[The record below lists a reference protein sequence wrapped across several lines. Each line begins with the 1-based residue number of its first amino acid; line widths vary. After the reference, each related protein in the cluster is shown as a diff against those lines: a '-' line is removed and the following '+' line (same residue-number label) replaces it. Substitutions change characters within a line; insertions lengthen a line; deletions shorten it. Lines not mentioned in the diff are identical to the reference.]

1 MNVKLIMFRDDG
13 KGHATSLAA
22 GSSTIGRTTGCTIR
36 VPLPMV
42 SRRHAEIVVENSEI
56 LLRDLGAANGTYL
69 NNRRV
74 KEEAV
79 EAGDQIMVGSVVFTV
94 QVDGLP
100 SDSEI
105 IEIRSKRGAPS
116 GSGSVSVGTSK
127 HVYVS
132 DEDVD
137 PISALEALASSADQT
152 AIEPE
157 DND

>member
-1 MNVKLIMFRDDG
+1 MDVRLIMFRDDG
-13 KGHATSLAA
+13 RRHIVPLAP

-42 SRRHAEIVVENSEI
+42 SRRHAEIVIENNEI

-69 NNRRV
+69 NSRRI
-74 KEEAV
+74 KEEGV

-94 QVDGLP
+94 QIDGKP
-100 SDSEI
+100 SDAEI
-105 IEIRSKRGAPS
+105 VEIRSKSGVRKAS
-116 GSGSVSVGTSK
+116 GSAQVGTSR

-157 DND
+157 EDD

>member
-1 MNVKLIMFRDDG
+1 MDVKLIMFRADG
-13 KGHATSLAA
+13 KRHVVSLAH

-42 SRRHAEIVVENSEI
+42 SRRHAEIVVDNNEV

-69 NNRRV
+69 NSRRV
-74 KEEAV
+74 KEEGV
-79 EAGDQIMVGSVVFTV
+79 EAGDQIMVGSVVFIV
-94 QVDGLP
+94 QIEGTP
-100 SDSEI
+100 SDAEI
-105 IEIRSKRGAPS
+105 VEIRSKSGGRRAS
-116 GSGSVSVGTSK
+116 GSAQVGTSR

-152 AIEPE
+152 VIEPE
-157 DND
+157 DDD